1 MKIGHIRTVPPKT
14 FFKKKNVLRGVENIN
29 FIVLYREIQERR

>member
-14 FFKKKNVLRGVENIN
+14 FFKKKKNVLRGVENIN
-29 FIVLYREIQERR
+29 FIVLYREI

>member
-14 FFKKKNVLRGVENIN
+14 FFKKNVLRGVENIN
-29 FIVLYREIQERR
+29 FIVLYREI